1 MSRYAEVAHAETAEQ
16 FAVLVETAEGVDT
29 YGVSPLGQE
38 WERWIDNRPPK
49 QRKNLEQ
56 LLDTL
61 GHHLTIDGPKPLT
74 KAKKLEFQNLITESE
89 TRELQSVAE
98 KIDE

>member
-1 MSRYAEVAHAETAEQ
+1 MSRYIEVTHLDTAER
-16 FAVLVETAEGVDT
+16 FAILIETTEGVDT
-29 YGVSPLGQE
+29 YGASPLGQE

-49 QRKNLEQ
+49 TRRTLEQ

-61 GHHLTIDGPKPLT
+61 GHHLAIDGPNPLT
-74 KAKKLEFQNLITESE
+74 KAKKLEFQNLVTDAEA
-89 TRELQSVAE
+89 RELESVAE